1 MDVDFRSCRVHPA
14 KHFSVVH
21 TSRIQTDSLMI
32 FQDSDGEDDGRSC
45 FPCPFC
51 YVDIDLCVLCSHLQ
65 EDHCFD
71 LKNAVC
77 PMCAANLGK
86 DVIGHFIVHHASSLK
101 RRKKSEKS
109 GFLIGNS
116 AMLGRKIPTNATG
129 NRHESAPDPLLSL
142 FINCTP
148 FPDSKGI
155 QQDEC
160 FRDDASDTADV
171 KSIMPSSLDEAQE
184 QDIEERRQ
192 KAAFAQQLVMSTIF

>member
-1 MDVDFRSCRVHPA
+1 M
-14 KHFSVVH
+14 K
-21 TSRIQTDSLMI
+21 IL
-32 FQDSDGEDDGRSC
+32 
-45 FPCPFC
+45 
-51 YVDIDLCVLCSHLQ
+51 
-65 EDHCFD
+65 
-71 LKNAVC
+71 
-77 PMCAANLGK
+77 
-86 DVIGHFIVHHASSLK
+86 SSLQ

-171 KSIMPSSLDEAQE
+171 KRYAALWLELCLCMEVPFFSELHRKKYEDYDVKMNFRQVNDKMRFYSLH
-184 QDIEERRQ
+184 
-192 KAAFAQQLVMSTIF
+192 FMVFFPLF